1 MITYTIKYILR
12 DRVEKFKA
20 LPRYGTEK
28 TCIGGIFD
36 RLRTFP
42 FVFGNGN
49 PVSTMISTQSI
60 QFAMRAQPPS
70 LVRGKPSRS
79 FRGFQTLPL
88 FWSYLLPRAYRGVL
102 FFQAIMLRT
111 RNSKA
116 VHYEFLAT

>member
-20 LPRYGTEK
+20 LPRHGTEK

-60 QFAMRAQPPS
+60 QFALRAQPPS
-70 LVRGKPSRS
+70 LLVAEN
-79 FRGFQTLPL
+79 L
-88 FWSYLLPRAYRGVL
+88 RAGPGTK
-102 FFQAIMLRT
+102 FENFSQ
-111 RNSKA
+111 NKKK
-116 VHYEFLAT
+116 FP